1 MKSMLKIGQI
11 AKFHTQHKTPCT
23 QTMTMKNGGG
33 GKSSLAKQTLTP
45 TTNQRMKMKYP
56 RTLQEAFPKTVEYGA
71 SIEIHV
77 ARHSTGD
84 KIIRVLAL
92 IGAIVLALDVFIWR
106 P

>member
-1 MKSMLKIGQI
+1 MKSMQKIGQI

-33 GKSSLAKQTLTP
+33 DKSSPAKQTLTP
-45 TTNQRMKMKYP
+45 TTNQRIKMKYP
-56 RTLQEAFPKTVEYGA
+56 RTMNEAFPKTVEYGA
-71 SIEIHV
+71 AIE
-77 ARHSTGD
+77 HSTGD

-92 IGAIVLALDVFIWR
+92 IGAIVLALDVFVWR